1 MIVATLTLL
10 GKYIS
15 MPRIPTLLGLAGMSK
30 LDIFGGMGIMG
41 AGKECKVL

>member
-1 MIVATLTLL
+1 MATLTLL

-15 MPRIPTLLGLAGMSK
+15 MPRIPTLLGLAGISK

>member
-1 MIVATLTLL
+1 MVATLTLL

-30 LDIFGGMGIMG
+30 LDIFGGMGNMG
-41 AGKECKVL
+41 IGKECRVL